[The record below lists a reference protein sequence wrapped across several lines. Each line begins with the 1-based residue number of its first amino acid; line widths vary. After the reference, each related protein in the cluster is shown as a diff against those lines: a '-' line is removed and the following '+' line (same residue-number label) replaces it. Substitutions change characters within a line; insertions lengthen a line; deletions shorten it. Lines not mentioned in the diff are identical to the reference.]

1 MAEFCRP
8 PICFASWLFV
18 PIGCVWGTLQVR
30 VTEEGLTVSFSGA
43 PALALHW
50 QWQLVPV
57 SSLILEITVFTCCGV
72 PCITP
77 LPTPTLEKLLESPD
91 LLR

>member
-1 MAEFCRP
+1 MTEFCRP
-8 PICFASWLFV
+8 PICFASWLLV
-18 PIGCVWGTLQVR
+18 SIGCVWETPQVR

-57 SSLILEITVFTCCGV
+57 SSLILEITVFTCSGV
-72 PCITP
+72 PYVTP
-77 LPTPTLEKLLESPD
+77 SPTPTLEKLLESPD
-91 LLR
+91 LLC